1 MSINLKV
8 TCGEQVKTMRLTSA
22 MSVSEACAQLARKM
36 GIDGVDHGLFQPGE
50 GKRPARWLRAD
61 RTLGF
66 YDLKNDDSL
75 VYKKKHRPL
84 KVLIVDGAQRT
95 VIIDDSAVVADIVT
109 TIGRK
114 MALRNPEE
122 YSLQRSSKD
131 RAWLNPQKT
140 LAEQAVSAT
149 DSVVLRKKWF
159 VTDSEVSEDDPVQL
173 HLIYS
178 QGQTDIVAGH
188 HYLKD
193 EEACL
198 FAALQ
203 CQVQFGN
210 YNGSIHVP
218 GFLKGKCAEFLPPTM
233 HKKAG
238 DHEKVAFREYR
249 KLTGMTETKAKYRY
263 VQLLR
268 SLRTHG
274 ITVFECK
281 LRPKS
286 ASSKPIPFKLGVSQH
301 NITEIDAKTN
311 AVIRETPLPHL
322 RRWAAAP
329 SAFTLD
335 FGDFRDEH
343 LTLITDDGD
352 QISQLIAGYIDIL
365 LKKRNEA
372 GQLVEEDDS
381 QTATVE
387 SVGRIKGQA
396 VRGQTAF
403 TTGKAGMAQGRAGA
417 VGGAQRGVL
426 VNNAGF
432 QPQQIRVE
440 SLADAQNGIK
450 SLVQDS
456 QEAGVPS
463 QSTMTVVQWQQQLLQ
478 HSDTLGTQCAKL
490 VADME
495 AGAPAGQLPDVG
507 VLVASANELANNV
520 GKLLA
525 AAHSTSG
532 AMGGDDAVLAT
543 ARALANAVAALLK
556 AADDVTRNPQSAQAL
571 QALRSAAEDLDNN
584 RSALNAVARGNA
596 VTDQDVALL
605 LEAARAVASSVQG
618 MLASAQTTGKADII
632 QTAQESLLEARGLMS
647 AVRALGP
654 VALDPDA
661 RRRLDKAAASVD
673 EMAKRL
679 AAAVAAGAVPA
690 SAADALLA
698 QARDVSAA
706 IAQLRA
712 AADAAEKRPAAHAQ
726 KFAAAAARLIEAT
739 EGVKK
744 NVGTPKALV
753 GSVKELAQASGATV
767 VAAKHMAKNAGDEA
781 TRARMLEAA
790 RAVADATRRL
800 VDDAK
805 VASQRPAD
813 HNAKQAVVGS
823 ANALKGA
830 VESLVGDAGR
840 TQSLAALRA
849 ASKEAAAATLAMN
862 NVARSGKADTGTA
875 ATDQALR
882 GATRTAQ
889 QSIDHLLRATA
900 AAARHPEDASA
911 QSALAEKARETVPRI
926 VESVQAAKVSGPNVR
941 DPTGK
946 KDLLLSAKRAADAVK
961 KLLEA
966 SRDAAAVSGSA
977 AIDAAIEELSTEDAL
992 LDSAQFDAQ
1001 GGNLFRPAGKTKS
1014 AALGQLNKAAERFT
1028 SVNKSLPQAAAKPAT
1043 LSKAAQQAGAQAT
1056 AIAQASRDIAGF
1068 CEPATATELL
1078 KAAKA
1083 FNSSTVA
1090 ALEGAKAAVRA
1101 PPKDAMAAKQM
1112 AMFIGAKTRGVA
1124 EALDTLVQL
1133 ATESEP
1139 GAKEC
1144 DAAIAAIAARS
1155 AQLAE
1160 PTSVNPNADFKAAS
1174 QDLRS
1179 AAQGLTGAST
1189 QVKDAATNDKSR
1201 LAVRADA
1208 LAKAHDL
1215 IVQQAAAAA
1224 AAAPDKQ
1231 TQHHIVERA
1240 TALGE
1245 ALGAQLRSA
1254 KLASADDVASQAGL
1268 LDASRAVAAAI
1279 ADLLKLADTT
1289 SPGAREFATA
1299 SEAVRGIM
1307 ESLNRPSEAPAS
1319 ATPLNDVDGAL
1330 RTLNKAADDLA
1341 GATKAGGAAAHTTMV
1356 PAAKAAVVA
1365 LTAVAAAAKGH
1376 AGHGGGPGAPPGGAL
1391 SPRSAMSAASA
1402 VDITDPAGRATNAA
1416 ESLADAAA
1424 GGAARRGEV
1433 VAATKTSA
1441 VAGGELVAAAKQVA
1455 SYADP
1460 TSKRNILAAA
1470 QALASAIQKM
1480 VGSTKEYARNPTS
1493 EAAQQSAIASAQQ
1506 FGHAVD
1512 SLVAAMPEASG
1523 GTLRGAGNLNASRAA
1538 AGAAG
1543 PGKSKS
1549 AAELLAAARTLAF
1562 NVSQLL
1568 SATEPALET
1577 HGPSALAP
1585 DEVAS
1590 AAADVRQATAGVAT
1604 KVKDARP
1611 GFAELAQAIQR
1622 VDGGISE
1629 LDAAVI
1635 DADVGILEPAE
1646 GKTLTDCHSAIAH
1659 ATTKLSPAIRALG
1672 GATLDPAAMKGAAG
1686 AIGTIFGSLV
1696 DGSRDAASLH
1706 TEPTTQLD
1714 PAIVAANATLR
1725 LLRAVRADAPAAE
1738 RSSLAT
1744 SAAASVDNLVAS
1756 MKGGGGAAA
1765 VIDSAVEQVAAAS
1778 KTLAG
1783 APTAAVSI
1791 PYADATQALA
1801 TAARQVQGVCS
1812 ALYMGGSADPKALP
1826 RLAAPVG
1833 SAAPSFA
1840 STVVAVVAHVSD
1852 PSKKAEL
1859 ARAAA
1864 NVMKGMSTEL
1874 TTGKAF
1880 FADPTVSASRSAFTV
1895 AAGALPKALKALQ
1908 EVLDS
1913 TDAGASGIRTAST
1926 AIGRHVAQLDE
1937 VALFAAAGQF
1947 DYDAAAAAADAP
1959 SDFAAGQQKL
1969 ASQSKA
1975 VAAAGGDFVKAISAG
1990 PTAVASSAAA
2000 AETQVAKVASAAIAT
2015 AGLMGDAS
2023 GQANLLGA
2031 AKDLSLAMQSLMQA
2045 GKLAYSNPSADRAR
2059 ANVDAALKSLS
2070 LTADSVADIV
2080 SSAEADSSE
2089 TGSEIDKARARLVR
2103 AVADFGN
2110 ASLVPMRNAVP
2121 RAIVASALTMAQGA
2135 SALVTATN
2143 ASADDLLAALAA
2155 SVKASLSLLAAGKG
2169 GAATAPTPDA
2179 AEQLATAAKGVVEK
2193 MISLLQAVKVQ
2204 SRRASTAGAASLSAA
2219 QDAVVD
2225 AIGQFVEAVKAWPN
2239 SADAVR
2245 LYFSGE
2251 NLEKLAADALEKCR
2265 AAAISSGQQVVATM
2279 PAGYSPGASA
2289 TALEKEDIKEA
2300 FVDATAGAVS
2310 SVVAAVAC
2318 CERALKE
2325 IAAKAAESAGGKSAF
2340 LRDPTWARTIMTE
2353 ADDLSK
2359 AVEGMATQV
2368 LRAIQGTMILE
2379 ELEASA
2385 QGVASAASKLVG
2397 VTRVKTDAAS
2407 EAASALANSGRNVAK
2422 AAAIVIAVG
2431 KEFEDQLA
2439 NPNAFDN
2446 TIDESEDAIRK
2457 QVEILELRK
2466 KIQKL
2471 QTRLA

>member
-1 MSINLKV
+1 
-8 TCGEQVKTMRLTSA
+8 MRLTSA

-36 GIDGVDHGLFQPGE
+36 GIDGVDHGLFQPGV
-50 GKRPARWLRAD
+50 GKRPSRWLRAD

-66 YDLKNDDSL
+66 YDLKNDDAL

-84 KVLIVDGAQRT
+84 KVLVVDGAQRT
-95 VIIDDSAVVADIVT
+95 VIIDDSSVVADIVT

-114 MALRNPEE
+114 MALRSPEE

-131 RAWLNPQKT
+131 RPWLNPQKT
-140 LAEQAVSAT
+140 LAEQDVSAT

-173 HLIYS
+173 HLIYC
-178 QGQTDIVAGH
+178 QGQQDIVAGN
-188 HYLKD
+188 HYLKE

-210 YNGSIHVP
+210 YNSSIHVP
-218 GFLKGKCAEFLPPTM
+218 GFLKAKAAEFFPPSM

-268 SLRTHG
+268 SLRTYG
-274 ITVFECK
+274 ITIFECK
-281 LRPKS
+281 LRPKA
-286 ASSKPIPFKLGVSQH
+286 ASNKPIPFKLGVSQH
-301 NITEIDAKTN
+301 HITEIDAKTN
-311 AVIRETPLPHL
+311 AVQRETPLSHL

-343 LTLITDDGD
+343 LTLITDEGD
-352 QISQLIAGYIDIL
+352 QMSQLIAGYIDIL

-372 GQLVEEDDS
+372 GQMVEEDDS

-387 SVGRIKGQA
+387 SVGRVKGQA
-396 VRGQTAF
+396 IRGQTSF
-403 TTGKAGMAQGRAGA
+403 TTGKASMAQGRASTA
-417 VGGAQRGVL
+417 GGAQRGVL

-432 QPQQIRVE
+432 QPQQLRVD

-478 HSDTLGTQCAKL
+478 HSDNLGAQCAKL
-490 VADME
+490 VSDME
-495 AGAPAGQLPDVG
+495 AGAPAGKLPDVG

-543 ARALANAVAALLK
+543 ARALANAVANLLK
-556 AADDVTRNPQSAQAL
+556 AADDVTRHPQSPEAL
-571 QALRSAAEDLDNN
+571 QALRNAAHDLDNN

-596 VTDQDVALL
+596 VTDEDAALL
-605 LEAARAVASSVQG
+605 LEAARAVATSVQG
-618 MLASAQTTGKADII
+618 LMATAQTTGKADVI
-632 QTAQESLLEARGLMS
+632 QAAQESLLEARGLMS

-661 RRRLDKAAASVD
+661 RRRLDKAAATVD
-673 EMAKRL
+673 EVTRRL
-679 AAAVAAGAVPA
+679 AAAVQAGGVPA
-690 SAADALLA
+690 ATADALLA

-706 IAQLRA
+706 IAQLRTA
-712 AADAAEKRPAAHAQ
+712 AEAAEKRPAAHAQ
-726 KFAAAAARLIEAT
+726 KFAAAAARLVEAT

-744 NVGTPKALV
+744 NVATPKALV

-823 ANALKGA
+823 ANALRAA

-849 ASKEAAAATLAMN
+849 ASKDAAAATLAMR
-862 NVARSGKADTGTA
+862 NVAQSGKADTGTA
-875 ATDQALR
+875 SADQALR

-889 QSIDHLLRATA
+889 QAVDHLLRATA
-900 AAARHPEDASA
+900 AASRHPEDASA
-911 QSALAEKARETVPRI
+911 QAALAEKARETVPRI
-926 VESVQAAKVSGPNVR
+926 VESVQAAKTSGPNVR
-941 DPTGK
+941 DPAGK
-946 KDLLLSAKRAADAVK
+946 KDLLLAAKRAADAVK
-961 KLLEA
+961 KLLSA

-1001 GGNLFRPAGKTKS
+1001 GGNLFKPVGKTKS
-1014 AALGQLNKAAERFT
+1014 ASLGQLNKAAERFAT
-1028 SVNKSLPQAAAKPAT
+1028 VNKALPQAAAKPAT
-1043 LSKAAQQAGAQAT
+1043 LSKAAQEAGAQAT
-1056 AIAQASRDIAGF
+1056 AIAQASRDIAAF
-1068 CEPATATELL
+1068 CEPATATELI

-1090 ALEGAKAAVRA
+1090 ALEGAKAAVRT
-1101 PPKDAMAAKQM
+1101 PPKDATAAKQM
-1112 AMFIGAKTRGVA
+1112 AMFIGAKTRGVS
-1124 EALDTLVQL
+1124 EALDTLLEL

-1155 AQLAE
+1155 GQLVE
-1160 PTSVNPNADFKAAS
+1160 PSSVNPNADFKAAS
-1174 QDLRS
+1174 QGLRS
-1179 AAQGLTGAST
+1179 AAQGLSGAST
-1189 QVKDAATNDKSR
+1189 QVKEAATADKTR

-1215 IVQQAAAAA
+1215 IVQQANAAA

-1231 TQHHIVERA
+1231 TQHHIVQRA
-1240 TALGE
+1240 TALGDT
-1245 ALGAQLRSA
+1245 LGAQLRSA
-1254 KLASADDVASQAGL
+1254 KLASADDVSSQAGL

-1299 SEAVRGIM
+1299 SEAVRAVM
-1307 ESLNRPSEAPAS
+1307 ESLNRPSEKPATS
-1319 ATPLNDVDGAL
+1319 ASLNEVDGAL

-1341 GATKAGGAAAHTTMV
+1341 GATKAGGAGAHTTMV

-1365 LTAVAAAAKGH
+1365 LNTVAAAAKGH
-1376 AGHGGGPGAPPGGAL
+1376 AGHGGGAGAPGGGML
-1391 SPRSAMSAASA
+1391 SPRSAMNAASSL
-1402 VDITDPAGRATNAA
+1402 DISEPASRAGNAA

-1433 VAATKTSA
+1433 VAATKSGA

-1455 SYADP
+1455 SVSDP
-1460 TSKRNILAAA
+1460 NVKRNILAAA
-1470 QALASAIQKM
+1470 QALAAAIQKM
-1480 VGSTKEYARNPTS
+1480 VGSTKEYARDPAS
-1493 EAAQQSAIASAQQ
+1493 EAAQQSAIAAAQQ
-1506 FGHAVD
+1506 FGSAVN
-1512 SLVAAMPEASG
+1512 SLVGAMPESMG
-1523 GTLRGAGNLNASRAA
+1523 GTLRGAGNLNAHRSA
-1538 AGAAG
+1538 AGGAA

-1585 DEVAS
+1585 DEVAA

-1622 VDGGISE
+1622 VDAGISE

-1646 GKTLTDCHSAIAH
+1646 GKTLGDCHGAIAH
-1659 ATTKLSPAIRALG
+1659 ATTKLSPAIRAFG
-1672 GATLDPAAMKGAAG
+1672 GANLGPDAMKSAAG

-1696 DGSRDAASLH
+1696 DGARDAASLH

-1725 LLRAVRADAPAAE
+1725 LLKAVRADASAAE
-1738 RSSLAT
+1738 RTGLAT
-1744 SAAASVDNLVAS
+1744 SAASSVDNLVAS

-1765 VIDSAVEQVAAAS
+1765 VIDSALEQVAAAS

-1783 APTAAVSI
+1783 APTAAVSA
-1791 PYADATQALA
+1791 PYAEATQAL
-1801 TAARQVQGVCS
+1801 TNAARQVQGTCS
-1812 ALYMGGSADPKALP
+1812 ALYMTGSSDPKALP

-1833 SAAPSFA
+1833 STAPSFA
-1840 STVVAVVAHVSD
+1840 SAVVAVVAHVGD
-1852 PSKKAEL
+1852 ASKKAEL

-1864 NVMKGMSTEL
+1864 EVMKCMSTEL
-1874 TTGKAF
+1874 STGKAY

-1895 AAGALPKALKALQ
+1895 SAGALPKALKALQ

-1913 TDAGASGIRTAST
+1913 TDAGASGIRNAST

-1959 SDFAAGQQKL
+1959 TDFAEGQQRL
-1969 ASQSKA
+1969 VAQSKA
-1975 VAAAGGDFVKAISAG
+1975 VASAGGDFVKAIGAG
-1990 PTAVASSAAA
+1990 PTAVASSASA
-2000 AETQVAKVASAAIAT
+2000 AEGQVAKLASSAVAT
-2015 AGLMGDAS
+2015 AALMGDAA
-2023 GQANLLGA
+2023 GQSNLLGA

-2045 GKLAYSNPSADRAR
+2045 GKLAYSNPAAGRAR

-2080 SSAEADSSE
+2080 SSAQADSSE
-2089 TGSEIDKARARLVR
+2089 TGAEIDKARARLEQ
-2103 AVADFGN
+2103 AVANYDN
-2110 ASLVPMRNAVP
+2110 ASLVPLRNAVP
-2121 RAIVASALTMAQGA
+2121 RALVAVALTMAQTSA
-2135 SALVTATN
+2135 ALVTATN

-2155 SVKASLSLLAAGKG
+2155 SVKVSLALLAAGKG
-2169 GAATAPTPDA
+2169 GAATAPTPEA
-2179 AEQLATAAKGVVEK
+2179 AEQLSGAAKAVLQK
-2193 MISLLQAVKVQ
+2193 MVALLGPVKVQ
-2204 SRRASTAGAASLSAA
+2204 SRRASTAGATSLTNA
-2219 QDAVVD
+2219 QDALVD

-2251 NLEKLAADALEKCR
+2251 NLEKLAADALQQCR
-2265 AAAISSGQQVVATM
+2265 AACATSGQEVVATM

-2289 TALEKEDIKEA
+2289 AALEKDDIKEA

-2310 SVVAAVAC
+2310 SVVAAASC
-2318 CERALKE
+2318 CERALKD
-2325 IAAKAAESAGGKSAF
+2325 ISAKAAASASGKSAF
-2340 LRDPTWARTIMTE
+2340 LRDPTWARTVMSQ

-2359 AVEGMATQV
+2359 AVEGMCSQV
-2368 LRAIQGTMILE
+2368 LRAIQGTMVLE

-2385 QGVASAASKLVG
+2385 QGVASNASKLVG
-2397 VTRVKTDAAS
+2397 VTRVKTDQGSDAATDLVN
-2407 EAASALANSGRNVAK
+2407 AGRNVAK
-2422 AAAIVIAVG
+2422 ASAIVIAVG

-2471 QTRLA
+2471 QTRLS